1 VVIQKHQLIGD
12 FYWNGGHLHEF
23 LLQFYRTIQAQA
35 KNAVINISK
44 PDNLI
49 TTTLKLTYGPDTK
62 DLRVNSVSEL
72 ATEIHNI
79 KYKTDK
85 LSVHHKIDNFID
97 LRK

>member
-1 VVIQKHQLIGD
+1 
-12 FYWNGGHLHEF
+12 
-23 LLQFYRTIQAQA
+23 
-35 KNAVINISK
+35 VINISK